1 MPNRAEFPIVPAAS
15 MSPAQGEAVL
25 KRRGWLS
32 DREPEFQ
39 DALLKACRWRL
50 FQQGETLVMAGDI
63 GAPLIGIA
71 AGNASVIT
79 SIGAPDT
86 PLTHISHPASWLGYV
101 PLVANRPTDNTTI
114 ARTPVYAAVI
124 AKSAV
129 EALLNE
135 HPGWWRHIARLALQY
150 GEIAAGIVADLLIR
164 ESDRRC
170 AATLLR
176 LADCRFAGARPAK
189 ASVNQ
194 SDLAV
199 VANLSRTTAS
209 ALLGR
214 FEAMGLIAR
223 GYNYIEVLDPP
234 ALRAIADGELQ
245 SNEPR

>member
-1 MPNRAEFPIVPAAS
+1 MPNRAEFPIVPAAN
-15 MSPAQGEAVL
+15 MSPAQGQAVL
-25 KRRGWLS
+25 KRWGWLS
-32 DREPEFQ
+32 LTEPEFKE
-39 DALLKACRWRL
+39 ALLKACRWRL
-50 FQQGETLVMAGDI
+50 FQPGETLVMAGDI

-71 AGNASVIT
+71 AGTASVIT

-86 PLTHISHPASWLGYV
+86 PLTHISYPAWWLGYV

-124 AKSAV
+124 ARSAV

-176 LADCRFAGARPAK
+176 LADCRFAGAKPAK

-194 SDLAV
+194 SDLAM

-214 FEAMGLIAR
+214 FEAMGLVRR
-223 GYNYIEVLDPP
+223 GYNYIEVLNPP
-234 ALRAIADGELQ
+234 ALRAIADGELH
-245 SNEPR
+245 SSDPR